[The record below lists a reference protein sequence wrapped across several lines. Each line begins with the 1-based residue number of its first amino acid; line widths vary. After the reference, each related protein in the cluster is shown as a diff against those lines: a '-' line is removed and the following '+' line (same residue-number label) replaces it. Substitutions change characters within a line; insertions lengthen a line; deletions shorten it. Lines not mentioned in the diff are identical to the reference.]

1 MSKWDI
7 RGDPLLKN
15 YGIERERERERDVHM
30 YMYTIYSTH
39 YNGPMM

>member
-15 YGIERERERERDVHM
+15 YGIERERERYVHM